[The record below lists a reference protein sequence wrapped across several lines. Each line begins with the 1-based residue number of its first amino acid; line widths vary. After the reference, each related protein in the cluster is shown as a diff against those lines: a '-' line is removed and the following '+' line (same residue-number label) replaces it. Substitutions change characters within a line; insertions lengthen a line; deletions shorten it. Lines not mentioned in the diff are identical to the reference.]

1 MLNKKRQELLIQ
13 NLRSISSEVRI
24 RSVEQL
30 ENFPVMPAEEKI
42 QHIEVALNDT
52 DENVRIA
59 ALAAITRLKGGEPP
73 SAPVSSDSFTF
84 PPIPTA
90 DPTPATLIAPSVPP
104 VIPPLVPS
112 ALGTPSLPPLIQ
124 PNFASPQIPPAIPT
138 QAEPEPEFV
147 ESPNPSLVNNDCESF
162 FNEPLDPSLPDI
174 KKINDVIFL
183 LDYIKKLQTGRPSG
197 YLQHLVALV
206 VFPIEEVALTAL
218 QALIN
223 VKDNRVVPH
232 ILKLMSD
239 NSQSSQRRFLMLKI
253 ILDSQVP
260 LNSALL
266 EQILLS
272 EKDVIVKSG
281 LVKVYARSVG
291 EKGLNTLAKCLR
303 DEDPRV
309 RANTVEVIE
318 EQKIKGCERN
328 IATLLSDTEN
338 RVKVNAAKYLVKNGY
353 KQAFETLK
361 AMLVSQEVWLRDS
374 VIFALGEIGDQ
385 ASLTLLKAALKD
397 PNQGIRLSV
406 LKALSNINNST
417 ARQVL
422 NAACKDPDPV
432 VAQVAY
438 SLCEKLKDVPIKS
451 ENKYPENL
459 INQASPVSSA
469 PTVLPSAPSV
479 PPPIPPVLPSAP
491 TVPSPIPSVLPSAPS
506 VPSPIPSVLP
516 SAPSVPSPIPS
527 VLPSAPSVPSSIPS
541 VTPTFPSVIPT
552 SPSIPRASIP
562 QNLVSGAPNTLNTGA
577 SNINPPNNELSGFE
591 KPRSAEIFK
600 RLSSNDLS
608 EMNSAVRDIAFVM
621 GKDQMIL
628 IQKALTIGDEG
639 IKIAAIR
646 ILSRKR
652 TPEARDLLI
661 KYISDPNEIIR
672 SLVEKTLSLG

>member
-52 DENVRIA
+52 DEKVRIA
-59 ALAAITRLKGGEPP
+59 ALAAITRLKGGETPP
-73 SAPVSSDSFTF
+73 ASVSSAPFTL
-84 PPIPTA
+84 PPIPTT

-104 VIPPLVPS
+104 VIPS
-112 ALGTPSLPPLIQ
+112 ALGTPSVPPLIQ
-124 PNFASPQIPPAIPT
+124 PDFPSPQIPPAIPT
-138 QAEPEPEFV
+138 QAEPEFV
-147 ESPNPSLVNNDCESF
+147 ESANPFLVNDDCESL

-260 LNSALL
+260 LNSELL
-266 EQILLS
+266 EQILLN

-291 EKGLNTLAKCLR
+291 EKGLNTLAKCLK

-318 EQKIKGCERN
+318 EQKIRGCERN

-338 RVKVNAAKYLVKNGY
+338 RVKVNAAKYLVKNGF

-451 ENKYPENL
+451 ENKYPDNF
-459 INQASPVSSA
+459 INPASPV
-469 PTVLPSAPSV
+469 PSA
-479 PPPIPPVLPSAP
+479 
-491 TVPSPIPSVLPSAPS
+491 PSVLPSAPP
-506 VPSPIPSVLP
+506 VPSPMPSVLP
-516 SAPSVPSPIPS
+516 SAPPVPSPMPS
-527 VLPSAPSVPSSIPS
+527 VLPSAP
-541 VTPTFPSVIPT
+541 TFPSINPT
-552 SPSIPRASIP
+552 SPSIPRAPIP
-562 QNLVSGAPNTLNTGA
+562 QNLVSDAPNTLNTVV
-577 SNINPPNNELSGFE
+577 SNVEQPNNELSGFE

-600 RLSSNDLS
+600 RLCSNDLS
-608 EMNSAVRDIAFVM
+608 ELNSAVRDIAFVM

-628 IQKALTIGDEG
+628 IKKALTIGDEG

-652 TPEARDLLI
+652 TPEARDLLV
-661 KYISDPNEIIR
+661 KYVSDPNEIIR

>member
-52 DENVRIA
+52 DEKVRIA
-59 ALAAITRLKGGEPP
+59 ALAAITRLKGGETPP
-73 SAPVSSDSFTF
+73 ASVSSAPFTL
-84 PPIPTA
+84 PPIPTT

-104 VIPPLVPS
+104 VIPS
-112 ALGTPSLPPLIQ
+112 ALGTPSVPPLIQ
-124 PNFASPQIPPAIPT
+124 PDFPSPQIPPAIPT
-138 QAEPEPEFV
+138 QAEPEFV
-147 ESPNPSLVNNDCESF
+147 ESANPFLVNDDCESL

-260 LNSALL
+260 LNSELL
-266 EQILLS
+266 EQILLN

-291 EKGLNTLAKCLR
+291 EKGLNTLAKCLK

-318 EQKIKGCERN
+318 EQKIRGCERN

-338 RVKVNAAKYLVKNGY
+338 RVKVNAAKYLVKNGF

-451 ENKYPENL
+451 ENKYPDNF
-459 INQASPVSSA
+459 INPASPV
-469 PTVLPSAPSV
+469 PSA
-479 PPPIPPVLPSAP
+479 
-491 TVPSPIPSVLPSAPS
+491 PSVLPSAPP
-506 VPSPIPSVLP
+506 VPSPMPSVLP
-516 SAPSVPSPIPS
+516 SAP
-527 VLPSAPSVPSSIPS
+527 
-541 VTPTFPSVIPT
+541 TFPSINPT
-552 SPSIPRASIP
+552 SPSIPRAPIP
-562 QNLVSGAPNTLNTGA
+562 QNLVSDAPNTLNTVV
-577 SNINPPNNELSGFE
+577 SNVEQPNNELSGFE

-600 RLSSNDLS
+600 RLCSNDLS

-628 IQKALTIGDEG
+628 IKKALTIGDEG

-652 TPEARDLLI
+652 TPEARDLLV
-661 KYISDPNEIIR
+661 KYVSDPNEIIR

>member
-52 DENVRIA
+52 DEKVRIA
-59 ALAAITRLKGGEPP
+59 ALAAITRLKGGETPP
-73 SAPVSSDSFTF
+73 ASVSSAPFTL
-84 PPIPTA
+84 PPIPTT

-104 VIPPLVPS
+104 VIPS
-112 ALGTPSLPPLIQ
+112 ALPTPSVPPLIQ
-124 PNFASPQIPPAIPT
+124 PDFPSPQIPPAIPT
-138 QAEPEPEFV
+138 QAEPEFV
-147 ESPNPSLVNNDCESF
+147 ESVNPFLVNDDCESL

-260 LNSALL
+260 LNSELL
-266 EQILLS
+266 EQILLN

-291 EKGLNTLAKCLR
+291 EKGLNTLAKCLK

-318 EQKIKGCERN
+318 EQKIRGCERN

-338 RVKVNAAKYLVKNGY
+338 RVKVNAAKYLVKNGF

-451 ENKYPENL
+451 ENKYPENF
-459 INQASPVSSA
+459 INPASPV
-469 PTVLPSAPSV
+469 PSAPS
-479 PPPIPPVLPSAP
+479 VLPSAP
-491 TVPSPIPSVLPSAPS
+491 TVPPPMPSVLPSAP
-506 VPSPIPSVLP
+506 
-516 SAPSVPSPIPS
+516 
-527 VLPSAPSVPSSIPS
+527 
-541 VTPTFPSVIPT
+541 TFPSINPT
-552 SPSIPRASIP
+552 SPSIPRAPIP
-562 QNLVSGAPNTLNTGA
+562 QNLVSDAPNTLNTVV
-577 SNINPPNNELSGFE
+577 SNVEQPNNELSGFE

-600 RLSSNDLS
+600 RLCSNDLS
-608 EMNSAVRDIAFVM
+608 ELNSAVRDIAFVM

-628 IQKALTIGDEG
+628 IKKALTIGDEG

-652 TPEARDLLI
+652 TPEARDLLV
-661 KYISDPNEIIR
+661 KYVSDPNEIIR

>member
-52 DENVRIA
+52 DEKVRIA
-59 ALAAITRLKGGEPP
+59 ALAAITRLKGGETPP
-73 SAPVSSDSFTF
+73 ASVSSAPFTL
-84 PPIPTA
+84 PPIPTT

-104 VIPPLVPS
+104 VIPS
-112 ALGTPSLPPLIQ
+112 ALGTPSVPPLIQ
-124 PNFASPQIPPAIPT
+124 PDFPSPQIPPAIPT
-138 QAEPEPEFV
+138 QAEPEFV
-147 ESPNPSLVNNDCESF
+147 ESANPFLVNDDCESL

-260 LNSALL
+260 LNSELL
-266 EQILLS
+266 EQILLN

-291 EKGLNTLAKCLR
+291 EKGLNTLAKCLK

-318 EQKIKGCERN
+318 EQKIRGCERN

-338 RVKVNAAKYLVKNGY
+338 RVKVNAAKYLVKNGF

-451 ENKYPENL
+451 ENKYPDNF
-459 INQASPVSSA
+459 INPASPV
-469 PTVLPSAPSV
+469 PSAPS
-479 PPPIPPVLPSAP
+479 VLPSAP
-491 TVPSPIPSVLPSAPS
+491 TVPSPMPSVLPSAPT
-506 VPSPIPSVLP
+506 VPSPMPSVLP
-516 SAPSVPSPIPS
+516 SAPTVPSPMPS
-527 VLPSAPSVPSSIPS
+527 VLPSAP
-541 VTPTFPSVIPT
+541 TFPSINPT
-552 SPSIPRASIP
+552 SPSIPRAPIP
-562 QNLVSGAPNTLNTGA
+562 QNLVSDAPNTLNTVV
-577 SNINPPNNELSGFE
+577 SNVEQPNNELSGFE

-600 RLSSNDLS
+600 RLCSNDLS

-628 IQKALTIGDEG
+628 IKKALTIGDEG

-652 TPEARDLLI
+652 TPEARDLLV
-661 KYISDPNEIIR
+661 KYVSDPNEIIR

>member
-52 DENVRIA
+52 DEKVRIA
-59 ALAAITRLKGGEPP
+59 ALAAITRLKGGETPP
-73 SAPVSSDSFTF
+73 ASVSSAPFTL
-84 PPIPTA
+84 PPIPTT

-104 VIPPLVPS
+104 VIPS
-112 ALGTPSLPPLIQ
+112 ALGTPSVPPLIQ
-124 PNFASPQIPPAIPT
+124 PDFPSPQIPPAIPT
-138 QAEPEPEFV
+138 QAEPEFV
-147 ESPNPSLVNNDCESF
+147 ESANPFLVNDDCESL

-260 LNSALL
+260 LNSELL
-266 EQILLS
+266 EQILLN

-281 LVKVYARSVG
+281 LVKAYARSVG
-291 EKGLNTLAKCLR
+291 EKGLNTLAKCLK

-318 EQKIKGCERN
+318 EQKIRGCERN

-338 RVKVNAAKYLVKNGY
+338 RVKVNAAKYLVKNGF

-451 ENKYPENL
+451 ENKYPDNF
-459 INQASPVSSA
+459 INPASPV
-469 PTVLPSAPSV
+469 PSA
-479 PPPIPPVLPSAP
+479 
-491 TVPSPIPSVLPSAPS
+491 PSVLPSAPP
-506 VPSPIPSVLP
+506 VPSPMPSVLP
-516 SAPSVPSPIPS
+516 SAP
-527 VLPSAPSVPSSIPS
+527 
-541 VTPTFPSVIPT
+541 TFPSINPT
-552 SPSIPRASIP
+552 SPSIPRAPIP
-562 QNLVSGAPNTLNTGA
+562 QNLVSDAPNTLNTVV
-577 SNINPPNNELSGFE
+577 SN
-591 KPRSAEIFK
+591 
-600 RLSSNDLS
+600 
-608 EMNSAVRDIAFVM
+608 V
-621 GKDQMIL
+621 
-628 IQKALTIGDEG
+628 
-639 IKIAAIR
+639 
-646 ILSRKR
+646 
-652 TPEARDLLI
+652 
-661 KYISDPNEIIR
+661 
-672 SLVEKTLSLG
+672 

>member
-52 DENVRIA
+52 DEKVRIA
-59 ALAAITRLKGGEPP
+59 ALAAITRLKGGETPP
-73 SAPVSSDSFTF
+73 ASVSSAPFTL
-84 PPIPTA
+84 PPIPTT

-104 VIPPLVPS
+104 VIPS
-112 ALGTPSLPPLIQ
+112 ALGTPSVPPLIQ
-124 PNFASPQIPPAIPT
+124 PDFPSPQIPPAIPT
-138 QAEPEPEFV
+138 QAEPEFV
-147 ESPNPSLVNNDCESF
+147 ESANPFLVNDDCESL

-260 LNSALL
+260 LNSELL
-266 EQILLS
+266 EQILLN

-281 LVKVYARSVG
+281 LVKAYARSVG
-291 EKGLNTLAKCLR
+291 EKGLNTLAKCLK

-318 EQKIKGCERN
+318 EQKIRGCERN

-338 RVKVNAAKYLVKNGY
+338 RVKVNAAKYLVKNGF

-451 ENKYPENL
+451 ENKYPDNF
-459 INQASPVSSA
+459 INPASPV
-469 PTVLPSAPSV
+469 PSAPS
-479 PPPIPPVLPSAP
+479 VLPSAP
-491 TVPSPIPSVLPSAPS
+491 TVPSPMPSVLPSAP
-506 VPSPIPSVLP
+506 
-516 SAPSVPSPIPS
+516 
-527 VLPSAPSVPSSIPS
+527 
-541 VTPTFPSVIPT
+541 TFPSINPT
-552 SPSIPRASIP
+552 SPSIPRAPIP
-562 QNLVSGAPNTLNTGA
+562 QNLVSDAPNTLNTVV
-577 SNINPPNNELSGFE
+577 SNVEQPNNELSGFE

-600 RLSSNDLS
+600 RLCSNDLS

-628 IQKALTIGDEG
+628 IKKALTIGDEG

-652 TPEARDLLI
+652 TPEARDLLV
-661 KYISDPNEIIR
+661 KYVSDPNEIIR

>member
-52 DENVRIA
+52 DEKVRIA
-59 ALAAITRLKGGEPP
+59 ALAAITRLKGGETPP
-73 SAPVSSDSFTF
+73 ASVSSAPFTL
-84 PPIPTA
+84 PPIPTT

-104 VIPPLVPS
+104 VIPS
-112 ALGTPSLPPLIQ
+112 ALGTPSVPPLIQ
-124 PNFASPQIPPAIPT
+124 PDFPSPQIPPAIPT
-138 QAEPEPEFV
+138 QAEPEFV
-147 ESPNPSLVNNDCESF
+147 ESANPFLVNDDCESL

-260 LNSALL
+260 LNSELL
-266 EQILLS
+266 EQILLN

-291 EKGLNTLAKCLR
+291 EKGLNTLAKCLK

-318 EQKIKGCERN
+318 EQKIRGCERN

-338 RVKVNAAKYLVKNGY
+338 RVKVNAAKYLVKNGF

-451 ENKYPENL
+451 ENKYPDNF
-459 INQASPVSSA
+459 INPASPV
-469 PTVLPSAPSV
+469 PSAPS
-479 PPPIPPVLPSAP
+479 VLPSAP
-491 TVPSPIPSVLPSAPS
+491 TVPSPMPSVLPSAP
-506 VPSPIPSVLP
+506 
-516 SAPSVPSPIPS
+516 
-527 VLPSAPSVPSSIPS
+527 
-541 VTPTFPSVIPT
+541 TFPSINPT
-552 SPSIPRASIP
+552 SPSIPRAPIP
-562 QNLVSGAPNTLNTGA
+562 QNLVSDAPNTLNTVV
-577 SNINPPNNELSGFE
+577 SNVEQPNNELSGFE

-600 RLSSNDLS
+600 RLCSNDLS
-608 EMNSAVRDIAFVM
+608 ELNSAVRDIAFVM

-628 IQKALTIGDEG
+628 IKKALTIGDEG

-652 TPEARDLLI
+652 TPEARDLLV
-661 KYISDPNEIIR
+661 KYVSDPNEIIR

>member
-52 DENVRIA
+52 DEKVRIA
-59 ALAAITRLKGGEPP
+59 ALAAITRLKGGETPP
-73 SAPVSSDSFTF
+73 ASVSSAPFTL
-84 PPIPTA
+84 PPIPTT

-104 VIPPLVPS
+104 VIPS
-112 ALGTPSLPPLIQ
+112 ALGTPSVPPLIQ
-124 PNFASPQIPPAIPT
+124 PDFPSPQIPPAIPT
-138 QAEPEPEFV
+138 QAEPEFV
-147 ESPNPSLVNNDCESF
+147 ESANPFLVNDDCESL

-260 LNSALL
+260 LNSELL
-266 EQILLS
+266 EQILLN

-291 EKGLNTLAKCLR
+291 EKGLNTLAKCLK

-318 EQKIKGCERN
+318 EQKIRGCERN

-338 RVKVNAAKYLVKNGY
+338 RVKVNAAKYLVKNGF

-451 ENKYPENL
+451 ENKYPDNF
-459 INQASPVSSA
+459 INPASPV
-469 PTVLPSAPSV
+469 PSAPS
-479 PPPIPPVLPSAP
+479 VLPSAP
-491 TVPSPIPSVLPSAPS
+491 TVPSPKPSVLPSAP
-506 VPSPIPSVLP
+506 
-516 SAPSVPSPIPS
+516 
-527 VLPSAPSVPSSIPS
+527 
-541 VTPTFPSVIPT
+541 TFPSINPT
-552 SPSIPRASIP
+552 SPSIPRAPIP
-562 QNLVSGAPNTLNTGA
+562 QNLVSDAPNTLNTVV
-577 SNINPPNNELSGFE
+577 SNVEQPNNELSGFE

-600 RLSSNDLS
+600 RLCSNDLS

-628 IQKALTIGDEG
+628 IKKALTIGDEG

-652 TPEARDLLI
+652 TPEARDLLV
-661 KYISDPNEIIR
+661 KYVSDPNEIIR

>member
-52 DENVRIA
+52 DEKVRIA
-59 ALAAITRLKGGEPP
+59 ALAAITRLKGGETPP
-73 SAPVSSDSFTF
+73 ASVSSAPFTL
-84 PPIPTA
+84 PPIPTT

-104 VIPPLVPS
+104 VIPS
-112 ALGTPSLPPLIQ
+112 ALGTPSVPPLIQ
-124 PNFASPQIPPAIPT
+124 PDFPSPQIPPAIPT
-138 QAEPEPEFV
+138 QAEPEFV
-147 ESPNPSLVNNDCESF
+147 ESANPFLVNDDCESL

-260 LNSALL
+260 LNSELL
-266 EQILLS
+266 EQILLN

-291 EKGLNTLAKCLR
+291 EKGLNTLAKCLK

-318 EQKIKGCERN
+318 EQKIRGCERN

-338 RVKVNAAKYLVKNGY
+338 RVKVNAAKYLVKNGF

-451 ENKYPENL
+451 ENKYPDNF
-459 INQASPVSSA
+459 INPASPV
-469 PTVLPSAPSV
+469 PSAPS
-479 PPPIPPVLPSAP
+479 VLPSAP
-491 TVPSPIPSVLPSAPS
+491 TVPSPMPSVLPSAP
-506 VPSPIPSVLP
+506 
-516 SAPSVPSPIPS
+516 
-527 VLPSAPSVPSSIPS
+527 
-541 VTPTFPSVIPT
+541 TFPSINPT
-552 SPSIPRASIP
+552 SPSIPRAPIP
-562 QNLVSGAPNTLNTGA
+562 QNLVSDAPNTLNTVV
-577 SNINPPNNELSGFE
+577 SNVEQPNNELSGFE

-600 RLSSNDLS
+600 RLCSNDLS

-628 IQKALTIGDEG
+628 IKKALTIGDEG

-652 TPEARDLLI
+652 TPEARDLLV
-661 KYISDPNEIIR
+661 KYVSDPNEIIR

>member
-1 MLNKKRQELLIQ
+1 
-13 NLRSISSEVRI
+13 
-24 RSVEQL
+24 
-30 ENFPVMPAEEKI
+30 MPAEEKI

-52 DENVRIA
+52 DEKVRIA
-59 ALAAITRLKGGEPP
+59 ALAAITRLKGGETPP
-73 SAPVSSDSFTF
+73 ASVSSAPFTL
-84 PPIPTA
+84 PPIPTT

-104 VIPPLVPS
+104 VIPS
-112 ALGTPSLPPLIQ
+112 ALGTPSVPPLIQ
-124 PNFASPQIPPAIPT
+124 PDFPSPQIPPAIPT
-138 QAEPEPEFV
+138 QAEPEFV
-147 ESPNPSLVNNDCESF
+147 ESANPFLVNDDCESL

-260 LNSALL
+260 LNSELL
-266 EQILLS
+266 EQILLN

-281 LVKVYARSVG
+281 LVKAYARSVG
-291 EKGLNTLAKCLR
+291 EKGLNTLAKCLK

-318 EQKIKGCERN
+318 EQKIRGCERN

-338 RVKVNAAKYLVKNGY
+338 RVKVNAAKYLVKNGF

-451 ENKYPENL
+451 ENKYPDNF
-459 INQASPVSSA
+459 INPASPV
-469 PTVLPSAPSV
+469 PSAPS
-479 PPPIPPVLPSAP
+479 VLPSAP
-491 TVPSPIPSVLPSAPS
+491 TVPSPKPSVLPSAP
-506 VPSPIPSVLP
+506 
-516 SAPSVPSPIPS
+516 
-527 VLPSAPSVPSSIPS
+527 
-541 VTPTFPSVIPT
+541 TFPSINPT
-552 SPSIPRASIP
+552 SPSIPRAPIP
-562 QNLVSGAPNTLNTGA
+562 QNLVSDAPNTLNTVV
-577 SNINPPNNELSGFE
+577 SNVEQPNNELSGFE

-600 RLSSNDLS
+600 RLCSNDLS

-628 IQKALTIGDEG
+628 IKKALTIGDEG

-652 TPEARDLLI
+652 TPEARDLLV
-661 KYISDPNEIIR
+661 KYVSDPNEIIR

>member
-52 DENVRIA
+52 DEKVRIA
-59 ALAAITRLKGGEPP
+59 ALAAITRLKGGETPP
-73 SAPVSSDSFTF
+73 ASVSSAPFTL
-84 PPIPTA
+84 PPIPTT

-104 VIPPLVPS
+104 VIPS
-112 ALGTPSLPPLIQ
+112 ALPTPSVPPLIQ
-124 PNFASPQIPPAIPT
+124 PDFPSPQIPPAIPT
-138 QAEPEPEFV
+138 QAEPEFV
-147 ESPNPSLVNNDCESF
+147 ESVNPFLVNDDCESL

-260 LNSALL
+260 LNSELL
-266 EQILLS
+266 EQILLN

-291 EKGLNTLAKCLR
+291 EKGLNTLAKCLK

-318 EQKIKGCERN
+318 EQKIRGCERN

-338 RVKVNAAKYLVKNGY
+338 RVKVNAAKYLVKNGF

-451 ENKYPENL
+451 ENKYPENF
-459 INQASPVSSA
+459 INPASPV
-469 PTVLPSAPSV
+469 PSAPS
-479 PPPIPPVLPSAP
+479 VLPSAP
-491 TVPSPIPSVLPSAPS
+491 TVPPPMPSVLPSAPT
-506 VPSPIPSVLP
+506 VPPPMPSVLP
-516 SAPSVPSPIPS
+516 SAP
-527 VLPSAPSVPSSIPS
+527 
-541 VTPTFPSVIPT
+541 TFPSINPT
-552 SPSIPRASIP
+552 SPSIPRAPIP
-562 QNLVSGAPNTLNTGA
+562 QNLVSDAPNTLNTVV
-577 SNINPPNNELSGFE
+577 SNIEPPNNELSSFE

-600 RLSSNDLS
+600 RLCSNDLS
-608 EMNSAVRDIAFVM
+608 ELNSAVRDIAFVM

-628 IQKALTIGDEG
+628 IKKALTIGDEG

-652 TPEARDLLI
+652 TPEARDLLV
-661 KYISDPNEIIR
+661 KYVSDPNEIIR

>member
-52 DENVRIA
+52 DEKVRIA
-59 ALAAITRLKGGEPP
+59 ALAAITRLKGGETPP
-73 SAPVSSDSFTF
+73 ASVSSAPFTL
-84 PPIPTA
+84 PPIPTT

-104 VIPPLVPS
+104 VIPSALGTPSVPPVIPS
-112 ALGTPSLPPLIQ
+112 ALGTPSVPPVIPSALGTPSVPPLIQ
-124 PNFASPQIPPAIPT
+124 PDFPSPQIPPAIPT
-138 QAEPEPEFV
+138 QAEPEFV
-147 ESPNPSLVNNDCESF
+147 ESANPFLVNDDCESL

-260 LNSALL
+260 LNSELL
-266 EQILLS
+266 EQILLN

-281 LVKVYARSVG
+281 LVKAYARSVG
-291 EKGLNTLAKCLR
+291 EKGLNTLAKCLK

-318 EQKIKGCERN
+318 EQKIRGCERN

-338 RVKVNAAKYLVKNGY
+338 RVKVNAAKYLVKNGF

-451 ENKYPENL
+451 ENKYPDNF
-459 INQASPVSSA
+459 INPASPV
-469 PTVLPSAPSV
+469 PSAPS
-479 PPPIPPVLPSAP
+479 VLPSAP
-491 TVPSPIPSVLPSAPS
+491 TVPSPKPSVLPSAPT
-506 VPSPIPSVLP
+506 VPSPMPSVLP
-516 SAPSVPSPIPS
+516 SAP
-527 VLPSAPSVPSSIPS
+527 
-541 VTPTFPSVIPT
+541 TFPSINPT
-552 SPSIPRASIP
+552 SPSIPRAPIP
-562 QNLVSGAPNTLNTGA
+562 QNLVSDAPNTLNTVV
-577 SNINPPNNELSGFE
+577 SNVEQPNNELSGFE

-600 RLSSNDLS
+600 RLCSNDLS

-628 IQKALTIGDEG
+628 IKKALTIGDEG

-652 TPEARDLLI
+652 TPEARDLLV
-661 KYISDPNEIIR
+661 KYVSDPNEIIR